1 MNDLSLRL
9 DDTDFERLAAL
20 GRSLIPT
27 LAPGWTDHNVHDPG
41 IMLIE
46 LVAWIADAQ
55 TYALGRMRR
64 DERRA
69 YGSLLGVE
77 LEGTVP
83 ARGLLWPAAL
93 EAGAP
98 PRFPVGTVL
107 PVDAPI
113 TSDDPKAPT
122 FYPARPIELTT
133 AELISVTSRPADG
146 SPPRDFTRA
155 NTQQGASFQPFGE
168 QPAAADRLVLRFRG
182 TLVAAST
189 AGDGLVSIGV
199 ELAGEPGAP
208 DPIAPRAD
216 PGPPRLRVA
225 VEDSGGERPIEVVED
240 GTRGLLQSGALLL
253 RIGPE
258 ARPYDPT
265 FALTLRAANGALLTP
280 PRVRRIGVNVIPMLQ
295 AEDVVQ
301 ESLVTG
307 LPDQALVLERPGLV
321 FSAGV
326 EPVRL
331 EVAGS
336 EAFEPWRRTND
347 FGAAGPDDPVYTLD
361 TTAGELRFGNGV
373 NGRLPLAQ
381 AAARLA
387 YRVSAGTRG
396 VLPDGLSWKVLGVSG
411 VFGVNSE
418 PTYGGADADTL
429 DTLRVKARVEP
440 RGVLVTRSDLVAAA
454 LAFEDLRV
462 ERATELTPY
471 PRGCSARGV
480 RTLLVVGREAEA
492 AIRDGAPAGR
502 DGRASD
508 RSSDSGRSEPRD
520 WLGEIRARLSP
531 RLPLGQRLVVI
542 GPDYRSV
549 RVRARLMAAP
559 QLDPEL
565 VRRRASDVLA
575 ARLAVVAPPGS
586 SEWRLGQSLTSTA
599 VKGWLRATEGV
610 ARVLELA
617 LLVDGAPVPEG
628 VIELSPAGLPDFAIE
643 PGDVVVER
651 FARGDGR

>member
-1 MNDLSLRL
+1 MSDLSLRL

-20 GRSLIPT
+20 GQSLIPT

-41 IMLIE
+41 ITLIE

-69 YGSLLGVE
+69 YGRLLGVE
-77 LEGTVP
+77 LEGAAP

-93 EAGAP
+93 EVGAP

-133 AELISVTSRPADG
+133 AELVSVTSRPADG
-146 SPPRDFTRA
+146 SAPRDFTRA

-182 TLVAAST
+182 TLVAAGT
-189 AGDGLVSIGV
+189 AGAGLLSIGV
-199 ELAGEPGAP
+199 ELAAEPGAP
-208 DPIAPRAD
+208 DPVAPRAD

-225 VEDSGGERPIEVVED
+225 VEDSGGERPIEIVED

-265 FALTLRAANGALLTP
+265 FALTLRAANGALLTA

-295 AEDVVQ
+295 AEGVVQ
-301 ESLVTG
+301 EELVTG
-307 LPDQALVLERPGLV
+307 LPDQVLVLERPGLV
-321 FSAGV
+321 FSAGA

-336 EAFEPWRRTND
+336 DVFEPWQRTAD
-347 FGAAGPDDPVYTLD
+347 LGAAGPNDPVYALD
-361 TTAGELRFGNGV
+361 AIAGELRFGNGV

-381 AAARLA
+381 ATARLT
-387 YRVSAGTRG
+387 YRVSAGSRG

-418 PTYGGADADTL
+418 PTHGGADADTL
-429 DTLRVKARVEP
+429 DTLRVKARQEP

-454 LAFEDLRV
+454 LAFDDLRV

-480 RTLLVVGREAEA
+480 RTLLVVGRA
-492 AIRDGAPAGR
+492 
-502 DGRASD
+502 
-508 RSSDSGRSEPRD
+508 GRSEPRD
-520 WLGEIRARLSP
+520 GLDEIRARLAP

-565 VRRRASDVLA
+565 VRRRAVDVLA

-610 ARVLELA
+610 ARVHELA
-617 LLVDGAPVPEG
+617 LLVDGVPVPDG
-628 VIELSPAGLPDFAIE
+628 VIELSPAGLPDLALE